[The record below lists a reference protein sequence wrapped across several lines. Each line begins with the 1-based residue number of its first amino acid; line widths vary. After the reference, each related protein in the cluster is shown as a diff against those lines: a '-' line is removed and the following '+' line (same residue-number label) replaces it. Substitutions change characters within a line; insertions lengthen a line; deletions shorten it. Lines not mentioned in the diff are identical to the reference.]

1 MASVSAYTT
10 SSGRTRYRVRYRLPD
25 GRSTD
30 ARGFL
35 TKQAAVNHAHQVE
48 VDKGRGKLVSH
59 SAGRTTVGAVAEQWF
74 ASKVNL
80 KPSAKDRYRQSLER
94 QVLPRW
100 GNVPVSKVTTTA
112 VQEWINDLT
121 HAYSPSVVVKARGAL
136 RMILDVAVRDL
147 RITVNPAVGTTVPR
161 TRSNDHV
168 YLTASEVFSLSEH
181 AGHGELVVLVLAF
194 TGLRWGEM
202 AALKERRW
210 DSQRKRLRIVESVAD
225 VNGVLE
231 WGTPKTHQQRSV
243 PAPAWLAERIDVA
256 ASGLRPDDLLFP
268 SAGGGVMRNQNAR
281 RDWFDK
287 AVRDSAIPRITPHDL
302 RHTAASLA
310 ISSGANVKAVQRM
323 LGHKSASM
331 TLDTYAGLFEDDLD
345 DVASR
350 MPSPPA
356 IADVTELRTRRG

>member
-10 SSGRTRYRVRYRLPD
+10 ASGKTRYRVRYRLPD
-25 GRSTD
+25 GRPTD

-59 SAGRTTVGAVAEQWF
+59 SAGRATVGAVAEQWF

-94 QVLPRW
+94 QIIPQW

-112 VQEWINDLT
+112 VQEWINELSET
-121 HAYSPSVVVKARGAL
+121 YSPSVVVKARGAL

-161 TRSNDHV
+161 TKSGDHI
-168 YLTASEVFSLSEH
+168 YLTSSEVFALAGHS
-181 AGHGELVVLVLAF
+181 GHGELAVLVLAF

-202 AALKERRW
+202 AALKKRRW
-210 DSQRKRLRIVESVAD
+210 DPARRRLRVVESVAD
-225 VNGVLE
+225 VNGILE

-243 PAPAWLAERIDVA
+243 PAPIWLAERLDSA
-256 ASGLRPDDLLFP
+256 CAGMRPDDLLFP
-268 SAGGGVMRNQNAR
+268 AKSGGVMRNQNAR
-281 RDWFDK
+281 RDWFDR
-287 AVRDSAIPRITPHDL
+287 AVVEAGIPRITPHDL

-345 DVASR
+345 GVASR
-350 MPSPPA
+350 MPSPPEL
-356 IADVTELRTRRG
+356 ADVVRLASRR